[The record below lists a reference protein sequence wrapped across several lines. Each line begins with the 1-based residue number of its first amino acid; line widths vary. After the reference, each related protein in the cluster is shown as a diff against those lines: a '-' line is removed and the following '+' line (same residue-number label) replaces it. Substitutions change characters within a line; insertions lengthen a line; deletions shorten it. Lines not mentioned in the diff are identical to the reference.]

1 MNLHCYLSWSNVF
14 KETGLFKSF
23 ITNNFW
29 NFVRKIWLWVCHIFL
44 SNNRLSCEKLNYVY
58 TLFCRKNTKMI
69 PLQSIKIGL
78 SWIIVS
84 SFSRYIVNILAGE
97 EHWRFHKGEVT
108 AYAQNIW
115 YFQKNIFIWIRPLI
129 KQYLLLLSNFFIK
142 FTMELSHMRV

>member
-1 MNLHCYLSWSNVF
+1 MHSSINWTYIVYLSWSNVF
-14 KETGLFKSF
+14 EETGLFKSF

-44 SNNRLSCEKLNYVY
+44 SNNRLSCDKLNYVY
-58 TLFCRKNTKMI
+58 TLFRRKNTKII

-78 SWIIVS
+78 TWIIFS

-108 AYAQNIW
+108 AYTQNIW
-115 YFQKNIFIWIRPLI
+115 YFQKKYFYMNTAFNQTIFAVII
-129 KQYLLLLSNFFIK
+129 QFIY
-142 FTMELSHMRV
+142 